1 MGTQFKMDS
10 LPGSLIVVGGA
21 YEPWLSV
28 LEQVG
33 WQCTQCADLRKAD
46 ALIADIG
53 PCIGIVDLSHDEFS
67 LNGIANLVS
76 NNKQVRWLAFIR
88 ESQLSS
94 DTICQFIVN
103 FCIDFFTAPI
113 PDAQLLSTIGHQLGM
128 LKLEQKVWP
137 NYGINNNMG
146 LLGDSVAVK
155 RLRDQVKRIGPT
167 DVSILI
173 YGESGAGK
181 ETIARS
187 IHQNSSRAQNP
198 FLTVNCRALSEMRIE
213 AEVFGI
219 STQQTSAPCILE
231 EADGGTILL
240 NDVLAMPR
248 NQQLNL
254 LRFLQE
260 GKIETAAGPKSIDVR
275 ILAAN
280 SSDIEKALIEGDF
293 NEELYHY
300 INVLRIHVPSL
311 KERVSDI
318 SVLANHFLREY
329 SKEFNA
335 QAKSFSEDAIR
346 SMNRYHWPGNVRELM
361 NQIKRVVLMSD
372 AVIIEDHQL
381 DLPKQND
388 ERRSLKSIRERSER
402 DALLIVLESYGGQV
416 SLAAKELGVSRAT
429 MYRLL
434 NKHSLISEGV
444 IYNSL
449 LSDSI
454 C

>member
-187 IHQNSSRAQNP
+187 IHQNSSRAQKP

-219 STQQTSAPCILE
+219 SASSDVAPCMLE

-260 GKIETAAGPKSIDVR
+260 GKIETETGSKSVDVR

-300 INVLRIHVPSL
+300 INVLRIQVPSL

-318 SVLANHFLREY
+318 SVLANHFLRQY

-335 QAKSFSEDAIR
+335 QAKSFSDEALR

-372 AVIIEDHQL
+372 SVIIDDHQL

-444 IYNSL
+444 V
-449 LSDSI
+449 
-454 C
+454 

>member
-173 YGESGAGK
+173 YGESGSGK
-181 ETIARS
+181 ETVARS
-187 IHQNSSRAQNP
+187 IHQNSSRAQKP

-219 STQQTSAPCILE
+219 SAQPAAAPCLLE

-260 GKIETAAGPKSIDVR
+260 GKIETADGPKPVDVR

-335 QAKSFSEDAIR
+335 QAKSFSDDAIR

-372 AVIIEDHQL
+372 AVIIDDQQL

-434 NKHSLISEGV
+434 NKHNLISEGV
-444 IYNSL
+444 V
-449 LSDSI
+449 
-454 C
+454 

>member
-187 IHQNSSRAQNP
+187 IHQNSSRAQKL
-198 FLTVNCRALSEMRIE
+198 FLTVNCRALSELRIE
-213 AEVFGI
+213 TEVFGI
-219 STQQTSAPCILE
+219 STQQATAPCMLE

-240 NDVLAMPR
+240 NDVIAMPR

-260 GKIETAAGPKSIDVR
+260 GKIETASGPKSVDVR

-311 KERVSDI
+311 KERMSDI
-318 SVLANHFLREY
+318 AVLANHFLREY

-335 QAKSFSEDAIR
+335 QAKSFSEDAVR

-372 AVIIEDHQL
+372 AVIIEEHHL

-434 NKHSLISEGV
+434 NKHCLISEGV
-444 IYNSL
+444 V
-449 LSDSI
+449 
-454 C
+454 

>member
-187 IHQNSSRAQNP
+187 IHQNSSRAQKL
-198 FLTVNCRALSEMRIE
+198 FLTVNCRALSELRIE
-213 AEVFGI
+213 TEVFGI
-219 STQQTSAPCILE
+219 STQQATAPCMLE

-240 NDVLAMPR
+240 NDVIAMPR

-260 GKIETAAGPKSIDVR
+260 GKIETANGPKSVDVR

-311 KERVSDI
+311 KERMSDI
-318 SVLANHFLREY
+318 AVLANHFLREY

-335 QAKSFSEDAIR
+335 QAKSFSEDAVR

-372 AVIIEDHQL
+372 AVIIEEHHL

-444 IYNSL
+444 V
-449 LSDSI
+449 
-454 C
+454 

>member
-187 IHQNSSRAQNP
+187 IHQNSSRAQKP

-219 STQQTSAPCILE
+219 SAQPATTPCMLE
-231 EADGGTILL
+231 EANGGTILL

-260 GKIETAAGPKSIDVR
+260 GKIETANGPKSVDVR

-300 INVLRIHVPSL
+300 INVLRIHIPSL

-335 QAKSFSEDAIR
+335 QAKSFSDDAIR

-444 IYNSL
+444 V
-449 LSDSI
+449 
-454 C
+454 

>member
-128 LKLEQKVWP
+128 LKLEQQVWP

-187 IHQNSSRAQNP
+187 IHQNSSRAQKP

-219 STQQTSAPCILE
+219 SAQPATAPCMLE

-260 GKIETAAGPKSIDVR
+260 GKIETANGPKSVDVR

-300 INVLRIHVPSL
+300 INVLRIHVPGL

-335 QAKSFSEDAIR
+335 QAKSFSDDAIR

-444 IYNSL
+444 V
-449 LSDSI
+449 
-454 C
+454 

>member
-187 IHQNSSRAQNP
+187 IHQNSSRAQKP

-219 STQQTSAPCILE
+219 STQPATAPCMLE

-260 GKIETAAGPKSIDVR
+260 GKIETANGPKSVDVR

-335 QAKSFSEDAIR
+335 QAKSFSDDAIR

-444 IYNSL
+444 V
-449 LSDSI
+449 
-454 C
+454 

>member
-187 IHQNSSRAQNP
+187 IHQNSSRAQKP

-213 AEVFGI
+213 SEVFGI
-219 STQQTSAPCILE
+219 SAQLGAAPCMLE

-260 GKIETAAGPKSIDVR
+260 GKVETETGSKSVDVR

-300 INVLRIHVPSL
+300 ITVLRIQVPSL

-318 SVLANHFLREY
+318 SVLANHFLRQY

-335 QAKSFSEDAIR
+335 QAKSFSDEALR

-372 AVIIEDHQL
+372 SVIIEDHQL

-444 IYNSL
+444 V
-449 LSDSI
+449 
-454 C
+454 

>member
-173 YGESGAGK
+173 YGESGVGK

-187 IHQNSSRAQNP
+187 IHQNSSRAQKP

-219 STQQTSAPCILE
+219 SAQPAAAPCLLE

-260 GKIETAAGPKSIDVR
+260 GKIETADGPKPVDVR

-335 QAKSFSEDAIR
+335 QAKSFSDDAIR
-346 SMNRYHWPGNVRELM
+346 SMNRYHWPGNVR
-361 NQIKRVVLMSD
+361 
-372 AVIIEDHQL
+372 
-381 DLPKQND
+381 
-388 ERRSLKSIRERSER
+388 
-402 DALLIVLESYGGQV
+402 
-416 SLAAKELGVSRAT
+416 
-429 MYRLL
+429 
-434 NKHSLISEGV
+434 
-444 IYNSL
+444 
-449 LSDSI
+449 
-454 C
+454 

>member
-181 ETIARS
+181 ETVARS
-187 IHQNSSRAQNP
+187 IHQNSSRAQKP

-219 STQQTSAPCILE
+219 SAQPAAAPCLLE

-260 GKIETAAGPKSIDVR
+260 GKIETADGPKPVDVR

-335 QAKSFSEDAIR
+335 QAKSFSDDAIR

-372 AVIIEDHQL
+372 SVIIEDHQL

-434 NKHSLISEGV
+434 NKHSLIYEGV
-444 IYNSL
+444 V
-449 LSDSI
+449 
-454 C
+454 

>member
-173 YGESGAGK
+173 YGESGSGK
-181 ETIARS
+181 ETVARS
-187 IHQNSSRAQNP
+187 IHQNSSRAQKP

-219 STQQTSAPCILE
+219 SAQPAAAPCLLE

-260 GKIETAAGPKSIDVR
+260 GKIETADGPKPVDVR

-335 QAKSFSEDAIR
+335 QAKSFSDDAIR

-372 AVIIEDHQL
+372 AVIIDDQQL

-434 NKHSLISEGV
+434 NKHGLISEGV
-444 IYNSL
+444 V
-449 LSDSI
+449 
-454 C
+454 

>member
-187 IHQNSSRAQNP
+187 IHQNSSRAQKP

-219 STQQTSAPCILE
+219 SSQPATAPCMLE

-260 GKIETAAGPKSIDVR
+260 GKIETANGPKSVDVR

-335 QAKSFSEDAIR
+335 QAKSFSDDAIR

-381 DLPKQND
+381 DLPKQNE

-444 IYNSL
+444 V
-449 LSDSI
+449 
-454 C
+454 

>member
-187 IHQNSSRAQNP
+187 IHQNSSRAQKP

-219 STQQTSAPCILE
+219 SASAQQATAPCMLE

-260 GKIETAAGPKSIDVR
+260 GKIETANGPKSVDVR

-335 QAKSFSEDAIR
+335 QAKSFSDDAIR

-361 NQIKRVVLMSD
+361 NQIKRAVLMSD

-444 IYNSL
+444 V
-449 LSDSI
+449 
-454 C
+454 

>member
-187 IHQNSSRAQNP
+187 IHQNSSRAQKP

-213 AEVFGI
+213 SEVFGI
-219 STQQTSAPCILE
+219 SALSDVAPCMLE

-260 GKIETAAGPKSIDVR
+260 GKVETETGSKSVDVR

-300 INVLRIHVPSL
+300 INVLRIQVPSL

-318 SVLANHFLREY
+318 TVLANHFLRQY

-335 QAKSFSEDAIR
+335 QAKSFSDEALR

-444 IYNSL
+444 V
-449 LSDSI
+449 
-454 C
+454 

>member
-187 IHQNSSRAQNP
+187 IHQNSSRAQKP

-219 STQQTSAPCILE
+219 SAQSATAPCMLE

-260 GKIETAAGPKSIDVR
+260 GKIETANGPKSVDVR

-335 QAKSFSEDAIR
+335 QAKSFSGDAIR

-444 IYNSL
+444 I
-449 LSDSI
+449 
-454 C
+454 

>member
-173 YGESGAGK
+173 YGESGSGK

-187 IHQNSSRAQNP
+187 IHQNSSRSKKP

-219 STQQTSAPCILE
+219 SAQPTSSPCMLE

-260 GKIETAAGPKSIDVR
+260 GKIETAEGPKSVDVR

-318 SVLANHFLREY
+318 SVLADHFLREY

-335 QAKSFSEDAIR
+335 QAKSFSDDAIR

-444 IYNSL
+444 V
-449 LSDSI
+449 
-454 C
+454 

>member
-187 IHQNSSRAQNP
+187 IHQNSSRAQKP

-219 STQQTSAPCILE
+219 SSQPATAPCMLE

-260 GKIETAAGPKSIDVR
+260 GKIETANGPKSVDVR

-335 QAKSFSEDAIR
+335 QAKSFSDDAIR

-381 DLPKQND
+381 DLPKQNE

-416 SLAAKELGVSRAT
+416 SLAAK
-429 MYRLL
+429 
-434 NKHSLISEGV
+434 
-444 IYNSL
+444 
-449 LSDSI
+449 
-454 C
+454 

>member
-187 IHQNSSRAQNP
+187 IHQNSSRAQKL
-198 FLTVNCRALSEMRIE
+198 FLTVNCRALSELRIE
-213 AEVFGI
+213 TEVFGI
-219 STQQTSAPCILE
+219 STQQATAPCMLE

-240 NDVLAMPR
+240 NDVIAMPR

-260 GKIETAAGPKSIDVR
+260 GKIETANGPKSVDVR

-311 KERVSDI
+311 KERMSDI
-318 SVLANHFLREY
+318 AVLANHFLREY

-335 QAKSFSEDAIR
+335 QAKSFSEDAVR

-372 AVIIEDHQL
+372 AVIIEEHHL

-434 NKHSLISEGV
+434 NKHNLISEGV
-444 IYNSL
+444 V
-449 LSDSI
+449 
-454 C
+454 

>member
-10 LPGSLIVVGGA
+10 LLGSLIVVGGA

-46 ALIADIG
+46 ALINEIG

-173 YGESGAGK
+173 YGESGSGK

-187 IHQNSSRAQNP
+187 IHQNSSRSQKP

-213 AEVFGI
+213 SEVFGI
-219 STQQTSAPCILE
+219 SEQPMSSPCMLE

-260 GKIETAAGPKSIDVR
+260 GKIETADGPKSVDVR

-372 AVIIEDHQL
+372 AVIIEEQQL

-444 IYNSL
+444 V
-449 LSDSI
+449 
-454 C
+454 

>member
-187 IHQNSSRAQNP
+187 IHQNSSRAQKP

-219 STQQTSAPCILE
+219 SASAQQATAPCMLE

-260 GKIETAAGPKSIDVR
+260 GKIETANGPKSVDVR

-335 QAKSFSEDAIR
+335 QAKSFSDDAIR

-444 IYNSL
+444 V
-449 LSDSI
+449 
-454 C
+454 

>member
-1 MGTQFKMDS
+1 M
-10 LPGSLIVVGGA
+10 VGGA

-219 STQQTSAPCILE
+219 ATQQTSAPCILE

-444 IYNSL
+444 I
-449 LSDSI
+449 
-454 C
+454 

>member
-46 ALIADIG
+46 ALINEIG

-173 YGESGAGK
+173 YGESGSGK

-187 IHQNSSRAQNP
+187 IHQNSSRSQKP

-213 AEVFGI
+213 SEVFGI
-219 STQQTSAPCILE
+219 SEQPMSSPCMLE

-260 GKIETAAGPKSIDVR
+260 GKIETADGPKSVDVR

-372 AVIIEDHQL
+372 AVIIEEQQL

-434 NKHSLISEGV
+434 NKHSLISESV
-444 IYNSL
+444 V
-449 LSDSI
+449 
-454 C
+454 

>member
-1 MGTQFKMDS
+1 MGTQFRMDS
-10 LPGSLIVVGGA
+10 VPGSLVVVGGT

-33 WQCTQCADLRKAD
+33 WRCTQCADLRKAD
-46 ALIADIG
+46 ALFAETG

-76 NNKQVRWLAFIR
+76 NHKQVRWLAFIR

-128 LKLEQKVWP
+128 LKLEKKVWP
-137 NYGINNNMG
+137 HYGATGDIG
-146 LLGDSVAVK
+146 LIGESTPMK
-155 RLRDQVKRIGPT
+155 RLRDQIKRIGPT

-173 YGESGAGK
+173 YGENGTGK
-181 ETIARS
+181 ETVARAV
-187 IHQNSSRAQNP
+187 HKTSSRAQKP
-198 FLTVNCRALSEMRIE
+198 FISVNCRALSESRFE
-213 AEVFGI
+213 CELFGI
-219 STQQTSAPCILE
+219 GCENPSQTSLLE
-231 EADGGTILL
+231 RADGGTILL
-240 NDVLAMPR
+240 KDILTLPKS
-248 NQQLNL
+248 QQANL

-260 GKIETAAGPKSIDVR
+260 GTIETSMGVKEVDVR

-280 SSDIEKALIEGDF
+280 SSDIEKALIDGNF

-300 INVLRIHVPSL
+300 INVLRINVPSL
-311 KERVSDI
+311 KERAGDI
-318 SVLANHFLREY
+318 ALLARHFLQEY

-335 QAKSFSEDAIR
+335 QARSFTEEAAR
-346 SMNRYHWPGNVRELM
+346 SLARYHWPGNVRELM

-372 AVIIEDHQL
+372 SVMLDELQL
-381 DLPKQND
+381 DLPKRSD
-388 ERRSLKSIRERSER
+388 GKRSLKSIRERSER
-402 DALLIVLESYGGQV
+402 DALLLVLESNSGQV
-416 SLAAKELGVSRAT
+416 SMAAKELGVSRAT

-434 NKHSLISEGV
+434 NKHNLITENT
-444 IYNSL
+444 Y
-449 LSDSI
+449 
-454 C
+454 